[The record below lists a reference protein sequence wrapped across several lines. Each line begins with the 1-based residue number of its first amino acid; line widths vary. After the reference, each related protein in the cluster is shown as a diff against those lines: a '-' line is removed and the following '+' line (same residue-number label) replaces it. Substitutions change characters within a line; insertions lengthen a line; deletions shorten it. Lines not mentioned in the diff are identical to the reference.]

1 MVIDLSHHNGHV
13 DFAKAKAAGVI
24 GVIHKATQGT
34 KFADPMYAVRR
45 PQVEDAGLLWG
56 AYHFGTG
63 DDVAEQ
69 EEHFLTVAQPEPG
82 NLVALDFEP
91 NPPNTMSLAQA
102 KDYLYRI
109 QADLGRKAV
118 L

>member
-1 MVIDLSHHNGHV
+1 MLFRS
-13 DFAKAKAAGVI
+13 
-24 GVIHKATQGT
+24 
-34 KFADPMYAVRR
+34 R